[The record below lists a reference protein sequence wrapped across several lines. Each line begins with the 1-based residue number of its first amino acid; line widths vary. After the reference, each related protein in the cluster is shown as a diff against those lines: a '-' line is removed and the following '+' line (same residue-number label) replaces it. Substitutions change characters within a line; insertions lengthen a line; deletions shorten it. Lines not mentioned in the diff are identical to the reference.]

1 MKYVLD
7 TNVCIRILKG
17 APAGMLK
24 RMAAI
29 TTEQVAIPTIVR
41 FELFY
46 GAYKSNKQKET
57 LRLLNDFLKPFMSVD
72 FDEKAAMAC
81 GKIRAELDI
90 KGTPIGPYDLMIAAI
105 TLSSGFTLVT
115 HNVKEFSRI
124 ENLKISDWE
133 S

>member
-7 TNVCIRILKG
+7 TNVCIRILK
-17 APAGMLK
+17 AL
-24 RMAAI
+24 
-29 TTEQVAIPTIVR
+29 
-41 FELFY
+41 
-46 GAYKSNKQKET
+46 
-57 LRLLNDFLKPFMSVD
+57 
-72 FDEKAAMAC
+72 
-81 GKIRAELDI
+81 RAELDI